1 MRVISRHN
9 LRRKAVLEA
18 AALLANEVI
27 QQKNR
32 QRLLECGPTEHHLRS
47 LMTPVELRMFR
58 DAGGTLTGAEKRRLG
73 RTREVDMEVCPAWK
87 HGYRYRSK

>member
-32 QRLLECGPTEHHLRS
+32 QRLLDQPRNH
-47 LMTPVELRMFR
+47 
-58 DAGGTLTGAEKRRLG
+58 EKQVFPSRPQSAQ
-73 RTREVDMEVCPAWK
+73 E
-87 HGYRYRSK
+87 